1 MLVFS
6 VHFGILGSEPMRN
19 KLLILAFACF
29 GMAMIQPAYADEV
42 TQEQIEEVM
51 KKGFKAKLHNDLAAN
66 KEVLAK
72 YAKWLAA
79 YKPPKGD
86 AESWKKKTGEIAT
99 AIKLNDQARLKKAVN
114 CKACHNA
121 HK

>member
-6 VHFGILGSEPMRN
+6 VHFGIMGSESMKN
-19 KLLILAFACF
+19 KLLILMLACF
-29 GMAMIQPAYADEV
+29 SLAMMQPAYADEV